1 MTLSSEAP
9 RRKDS
14 MRRMYSMRRIDIGID
29 LLVFLAGLVLYTWTL
44 APGLQPADA
53 GEYQLTGA
61 VLGVAHPPGYALYT
75 IVSWLTTK
83 AVFWLTPAQAITA
96 LSAAL
101 AAGALALVNRAGR
114 TLSGSLGGGLLA
126 ALGLAASTTF
136 WAQATTANVRMP
148 TVFALTLALA
158 GLTALRLTPQRRGA
172 LATTGFGLGLMT
184 SHHPSTIFLAAVLG
198 LAALWATWRGE
209 GRGTRLAWLILP
221 AALPFVAWL
230 YFPLN
235 ANGVGAPA
243 NLATLDGFLQHITA
257 RGFGGDML
265 GFANARELPE
275 RWPVLVQLIGFQ
287 WPWALV
293 GLMAVGLWSV
303 ERGAWSGERTRNAP
317 GRGSARSTLHALRS
331 TLLLGILIH
340 TFIAITYRA
349 PQTTEYLLP
358 TYVLMALALS
368 GLLSD
373 GRWPAA
379 ARGLLALVAVVLSV
393 WQIGRL
399 ALSYRDLAADTSTD
413 AYTRSVL
420 DLAPEGAAVLAP
432 WHYATPMWYLQR
444 VEGLRPDVEVVYVL
458 NQGEATY
465 GESWLRDI
473 KRFLPER
480 QVILTAYDHAA
491 LDGSGLRFQPLETPG
506 QAAWLVEPLL
516 MTGPTGLTGGVS
528 FDPVTYLGAREL
540 PGERGD
546 QRVYLLAWRLTG
558 EPRDMSVY
566 VHALDVT
573 GQLVAQ
579 DDQRWSG
586 ERIGEDGLLIGRF
599 TITAPPQR
607 APGTLTLTTGVYLPD
622 GTNLGEAPLGDWSD
636 PAPLAL
642 PPDPVRPTLDFRTGA
657 LPLSFDNQVIVTGVA
672 APTVASAGE
681 RIVVVIDMLA
691 ARALNSDLTLSLRAD
706 GSGWSRQYDVTP
718 IGGALPTLK
727 WVAGAALQDRI
738 AIDIPADAAAGT
750 ARLSLG
756 WYDAFSQRD
765 LPPLD
770 PIFAQQG
777 LRVLVSEI
785 DIR

>member
-1 MTLSSEAP
+1 MTRSSDGP
-9 RRKDS
+9 GRRVDS
-14 MRRMYSMRRIDIGID
+14 RRLDLGVD
-29 LLVFLAGLVLYTWTL
+29 LLVFVAGLALYGWTI
-44 APGLQPADA
+44 APGLLPADA

-83 AVFWLTPAQAITA
+83 ALFWLTPAQAITA
-96 LSAAL
+96 LSAVL

-114 TLSGSLGGGLLA
+114 TLSGSIGGGLLA

-148 TVFALTLALA
+148 TAFALTLALA
-158 GLTALRLTPQRRGA
+158 GLTALWRQPQRRAA
-172 LATTGFGLGLMT
+172 LATTGLGLGLMT
-184 SHHPSTIFLAAVLG
+184 SHHPSTVFLAAVLG
-198 LAALWATWRGE
+198 LAALWATWRGA
-209 GRGTRLAWLILP
+209 GRGPRLAWLILP

-243 NLATLDGFLQHITA
+243 NLATFDGFLQHITA

-265 GFANARELPE
+265 GFANARELPG

-293 GLMAVGLWSV
+293 ALMAIGVV
-303 ERGAWSGERTRNAP
+303 IDERGAKTEGRTLP
-317 GRGSARSTLHALRS
+317 RGSVRPS
-331 TLLLGILIH
+331 LLLGAAIH
-340 TFIAITYRA
+340 AFIAITYRA

-368 GLLSD
+368 GLLSEA
-373 GRWPAA
+373 RWPAA
-379 ARGLLALVAVVLSV
+379 VRGLLALAAVVLSV

-399 ALSYRDLAADTSTD
+399 APSYRDLAEDASTD
-413 AYTRSVL
+413 AYARSVL

-432 WHYATPMWYLQR
+432 WHYATPLWYLQR

-465 GESWLRDI
+465 GESLLRDVR
-473 KRFLPER
+473 RFLPER
-480 QVILTAYDHAA
+480 PVVLTTFDKLA
-491 LDGSGLRFQPLETPG
+491 LEPSGLFF
-506 QAAWLVEPLL
+506 EPL
-516 MTGPTGLTGGVS
+516 PTPAQPAWRVEAGSLTEPAGLTGGAA
-528 FDPVTYLGAREL
+528 FDQITYLGAHEL
-540 PGERGD
+540 PSGRGD
-546 QRVYLLAWRLTG
+546 QRVLLLAWRLPG
-558 EPRDMSVY
+558 EPRDVSVY
-566 VHALDVT
+566 VHALDAT

-579 DDQRWSG
+579 DDQRWTTA
-586 ERIGEDGLLIGRF
+586 RIAEDGLLIGRF
-599 TITAPPQR
+599 TITAPPLR
-607 APGTLTLTTGVYLPD
+607 APGALTLTTGAYLPD
-622 GTNLGEAPLGDWSD
+622 GTNLGDAPLADWAE

-642 PPDPVRPTLDFRTGA
+642 PPDPVRPALDFRAGE

-672 APTVASAGE
+672 APTSAHPGDSL
-681 RIVVVIDMLA
+681 VVVVDMLA
-691 ARALNSDLTLSLRAD
+691 ARALDRDLTLTLRLEGA
-706 GSGWSRQYDVTP
+706 GWSRQYDLTP

-727 WVAGAALQDRI
+727 WVGGAALQDRI
-738 AIDIPADAAAGT
+738 TIDVPADAAPGA

-770 PIFAQQG
+770 PVFAQQG

-785 DIR
+785 EIN